1 MIKQATPREP
11 SDGDA
16 LVEDRKCSHQIL
28 VVEDDEDIRDS
39 LREAL
44 ESDGYQ
50 VVTAEDGKEGL
61 QALDEMPRPCLILLD
76 LMMPVMNGWQFL
88 EKMKEDTTLA
98 TIPVVAV
105 TAAGERG
112 NTAQADMLIKKPVNL
127 DHLLEVIKRY
137 CAA

>member
-1 MIKQATPREP
+1 MIKLATPR
-11 SDGDA
+11 GA
-16 LVEDRKCSHQIL
+16 LEEISEDRKCSHQIL

-88 EKMKEDTTLA
+88 ERMKEDTTLA

-112 NTAQADMLIKKPVNL
+112 NTAQADMLIKKPVDL
-127 DHLLEVIKRY
+127 DHLLKVIKMY

>member
-1 MIKQATPREP
+1 MIKQATPKGTSCP
-11 SDGDA
+11 
-16 LVEDRKCSHQIL
+16 HQIL

-105 TAAGERG
+105 TAAGDRG

>member
-1 MIKQATPREP
+1 MIKQATPR
-11 SDGDA
+11 A
-16 LVEDRKCSHQIL
+16 TLEDIKCSHQVL

-44 ESDGYQ
+44 ESDGYL
-50 VVTAEDGKEGL
+50 VTTAEDGKEGL

-88 EKMKEDTTLA
+88 EKMKENTVLA
-98 TIPVVAV
+98 TIPVVVV

-112 NTAQADMLIKKPVNL
+112 NAAKADMLIKKPVDL
-127 DHLLEVIKRY
+127 DHLLSVIKRY